1 MANAPREH
9 AAIDLSR
16 VDTADPTDDPDND
29 AEPAALQKDEW
40 QPASALPGT
49 ADQSSAAAA
58 ALAMDVDPDRMLH
71 SFEIDP
77 AQVYDCVTRFSRLLM
92 LHSCRVSMCLL
103 HIQTEHVIKRC
114 LPVML
119 HSCSVGMCLLHIQ
132 MQHVIQ
138 RCLPVMLHSCS
149 VSMCLLHMQVE
160 HVKQRCLPGGLNY
173 PMLEEYDFRNDT
185 QNPDL
190 SIDLK
195 PHVSLRPYQEKSL
208 SKMFGN
214 GRARSGASLPQAPSI
229 LTAPPHPFLLFDPL
243 VPPPLVRTCFCCSCL
258 CSCHFVRGG
267 KV

>member
-1 MANAPREH
+1 MLNAQHHFDFQDETISRARVLRDNAQDFTVANAPREQ

-16 VDTADPTDDPDND
+16 VDTADPIDDPDND

-71 SFEIDP
+71 SFEIDS
-77 AQVYDCVTRFSRLLM
+77 AQVYGCVTSLSQLMTLHSRNVGRRLL
-92 LHSCRVSMCLL
+92 R
-103 HIQTEHVIKRC
+103 
-114 LPVML
+114 
-119 HSCSVGMCLLHIQ
+119 
-132 MQHVIQ
+132 
-138 RCLPVMLHSCS
+138 
-149 VSMCLLHMQVE
+149 MQVE

-214 GRARSGASLPQAPSI
+214 GRARSGVLLLQPPWFPDRASPPTPPPASSHLGAPANSI
-229 LTAPPHPFLLFDPL
+229 NLYISRWCTCASAAAAL
-243 VPPPLVRTCFCCSCL
+243 VPATVSCL
-258 CSCHFVRGG
+258 QSVTMQ
-267 KV
+267 